1 MEVFLMAPHVHLM
14 VGIQGSGKSVLANS
28 IRAKEG
34 NSIIIEPDAFRALI
48 VGTVYNTL
56 AEDLI
61 WAQVKIV
68 ARIFLRQQC
77 PNVIIDATSTSIS
90 SRRMWITLAKEEHC
104 SITAHV
110 VLTPLPLA
118 LKRNAQRP
126 YPVPEDQV
134 KKFAHRLETPNL

>member
-1 MEVFLMAPHVHLM
+1 MAPHVHLM
-14 VGIQGSGKSVLANS
+14 VGIQGSGKSVLANA

-48 VGTVYNTL
+48 VGTTYNTL

-77 PNVIIDATSTSIS
+77 HNIIIDATNTNGYA
-90 SRRMWITLAKEEHC
+90 RRSWLSMAKEENC
-104 SITAHV
+104 KVSAHV

-118 LKRNAQRP
+118 LERNNQ
-126 YPVPEDQV
+126 
-134 KKFAHRLETPNL
+134 